1 MAHGPQFFCIY
12 YPPSIKVR
20 YRWVYSQTGEAGK
33 NAKTGYMRWSPVCP
47 YRKQWVAKGKI
58 SIYIVKGI
66 FQKSVLL
73 QGRSAENLEEKKTW

>member
-1 MAHGPQFFCIY
+1 
-12 YPPSIKVR
+12 
-20 YRWVYSQTGEAGK
+20 
-33 NAKTGYMRWSPVCP
+33 
-47 YRKQWVAKGKI
+47 VAKGKI